1 MAVFKGRLHDSIA
14 SYAISTKI
22 DCGIDAIVLTLSESH
37 GSELLEVRFELIS
50 KTMLLEVRFEL
61 ISKTI
66 WLTGHGIG
74 VSGNPAFHFPVGRI
88 A

>member
-1 MAVFKGRLHDSIA
+1 MTVFKGRLHDSIA
-14 SYAISTKI
+14 SNAISTKI

-50 KTMLLEVRFEL
+50 KT
-61 ISKTI
+61 I